1 MPVVSYFFKPSALW
15 DSINKETDLLH
26 AEGPILEGN
35 RNKSAR
41 YENHTIEYEQLEDLN
56 SF

>member
-26 AEGPILEGN
+26 AEAPILEGN